1 MWGKGRGCEEWQKGQ
16 GGNYDKIVVRGILF
30 HLRIDDRN
38 VISKSV
44 KSFCFAA
51 FNIGI
56 FWDII

>member
-16 GGNYDKIVVRGILF
+16 GENYDKIVVRGILF

-44 KSFCFAA
+44 NSFYYVFQLST
-51 FNIGI
+51 
-56 FWDII
+56 